1 MNPKS
6 AVPEDAF
13 KAELEKVAASEE
25 GIFVGSPSTTAWLS
39 NMPQHSKDVFCI
51 NMCCLEFSLT
61 MSDPPPI
68 THMPKEYWRGGT
80 DDSFFGG
87 NAPLSTAS
95 GYIIVIGMGVG
106 MTLLAAIL
114 THLEVAYTR
123 SGAISSE
130 FFNTA
135 GRSVKTGL
143 TASVIVSRWTWAAT
157 LLQSSNV
164 AWNYGISGPFWYASG
179 ATIQVLLFGILA
191 IEIKRKCP
199 TAHTVCEIVKARWPE
214 AHVTFLIFAFSANL
228 IVTSMLIL
236 GGAATIKALTG
247 VDTILASFLIPI
259 SVIPYTMYGGLK
271 ATFLASYI
279 HTSIIFVV
287 LLMMIYTIY
296 VSEFSSNQIWT
307 MIKETSSYTEEECR
321 HIFSEDFVQNSG
333 SPSYS
338 AWLALSQSD
347 RDKTYPSELF
357 LYREEKNKLRDCLK
371 DDECTKQFA
380 CGGVV
385 GNKGMDTDTGSYL
398 TMISLEGL
406 KFGIINIVGNFGT
419 VFCDQ
424 SYWQSAIAAKPAS
437 AHKGYMLGGMV
448 WFAIPFSLAS
458 SLGVASTAIQL
469 PISATEAGAG
479 LVPPAVAVHL
489 LGSGGGWAIAIMLF
503 MAIISTGSAE
513 AIAVSSLIS
522 YDIYKPYFNPKANG
536 DDVIRV
542 SRIVIPIY
550 CVLAGALATALFKM
564 DISLGWVYGFMGIH
578 IGCAVSPLWF
588 CLTNSRVSAKAAI
601 AAAWAGCISGYVAW
615 ICTCAGLRDPLDRF
629 GLGTLSSM
637 LAGNVF
643 SIGISWL
650 ICYGQALVAPDD
662 YDWQSLK
669 EIALLDDDQSGLD
682 AEDLSEEKLV
692 PALDWIKRVGWTT
705 TFVLIVLW
713 PALSTPAGVFSK
725 TYFAF
730 WIFVVIAWGFFASV
744 VIIGLPIYES
754 FGEITVIARALTGL
768 GGGASKDEIALSE
781 RRSPEHLNIE
791 PGRQDKWPGRPCT
804 IFPSPCT

>member
-1 MNPKS
+1 
-6 AVPEDAF
+6 
-13 KAELEKVAASEE
+13 
-25 GIFVGSPSTTAWLS
+25 
-39 NMPQHSKDVFCI
+39 
-51 NMCCLEFSLT
+51 
-61 MSDPPPI
+61 MSDSI

-87 NAPLSTAS
+87 NAPLSEAS

-143 TASVIVSRWTWAAT
+143 TASVIVSQWTWAAT

-199 TAHTVCEIVKARWPE
+199 TAHTMCEIVKARWPE
-214 AHVTFLIFAFSANL
+214 AHSTFLFFGFSANL

-236 GGAATIKALTG
+236 GGGATINALTG
-247 VDTILASFLIPI
+247 MHTILASFLIPI

-296 VSEFSSNQIWT
+296 VSEFSSNQIWDMLKRT
-307 MIKETSSYTEEECR
+307 TSYSVDDCHR
-321 HIFSEDFVQNSG
+321 IFSRDFDG
-333 SPSYS
+333 ATSPSYDTTMACVS
-338 AWLALSQSD
+338 IANPCATEACLETCATDADGKFRLKD
-347 RDKTYPSELF
+347 LF
-357 LYREEKNKLRDCLK
+357 LYDQGGDEIKKGDLVECLWEMMTVK
-371 DDECTKQFA
+371 DGEIKWDPKADDACPKQFA

-385 GNKGMDTDTGSYL
+385 GNVGMGSDTGSYL

-489 LGSGGGWAIAIMLF
+489 LGTGGGWAIAIMLF

-542 SRIVIPIY
+542 SRIIIPIY

-588 CLTNSRVSAKAAI
+588 CLTDSRVSAKAAS
-601 AAAWAGCISGYVAW
+601 AAAWVGCISGYVAW
-615 ICTCAGLRDPLDRF
+615 ICTCVGLGDPLDRF

-643 SIGISWL
+643 SIVISWF
-650 ICYGQALVAPDD
+650 ICMGQALAAPDD

-692 PALDWIKRVGWTT
+692 PALDWIKRVGWST

-713 PALSTPAGVFSK
+713 PALSTPAGVFTK

-744 VIIGLPIYES
+744 IIVGLPIYES

-781 RRSPEHLNIE
+781 RGGKSVEA
-791 PGRQDKWPGRPCT
+791 
-804 IFPSPCT
+804 

>member
-1 MNPKS
+1 
-6 AVPEDAF
+6 
-13 KAELEKVAASEE
+13 
-25 GIFVGSPSTTAWLS
+25 
-39 NMPQHSKDVFCI
+39 
-51 NMCCLEFSLT
+51 
-61 MSDPPPI
+61 
-68 THMPKEYWRGGT
+68 
-80 DDSFFGG
+80 
-87 NAPLSTAS
+87 
-95 GYIIVIGMGVG
+95 
-106 MTLLAAIL
+106 
-114 THLEVAYTR
+114 
-123 SGAISSE
+123 
-130 FFNTA
+130 
-135 GRSVKTGL
+135 
-143 TASVIVSRWTWAAT
+143 
-157 LLQSSNV
+157 
-164 AWNYGISGPFWYASG
+164 
-179 ATIQVLLFGILA
+179 
-191 IEIKRKCP
+191 
-199 TAHTVCEIVKARWPE
+199 
-214 AHVTFLIFAFSANL
+214 
-228 IVTSMLIL
+228 
-236 GGAATIKALTG
+236 
-247 VDTILASFLIPI
+247 
-259 SVIPYTMYGGLK
+259 
-271 ATFLASYI
+271 
-279 HTSIIFVV
+279 
-287 LLMMIYTIY
+287 
-296 VSEFSSNQIWT
+296 
-307 MIKETSSYTEEECR
+307 MIKETSSYTENECR
-321 HIFSEDFVQNSG
+321 HIFSEDFVQGTG

-489 LGSGGGWAIAIMLF
+489 LGTGGGW
-503 MAIISTGSAE
+503 

-550 CVLAGALATALFKM
+550 CVLAGALATVLFE
-564 DISLGWVYGFMGIH
+564 IGIGLGWVYGFMGIH

-615 ICTCAGLRDPLDRF
+615 ICTCAGLGDPLDRF

-650 ICYGQALVAPDD
+650 ICMGQALAAPDD

-692 PALDWIKRVGWTT
+692 PALDWIKRVGWST

-713 PALSTPAGVFSK
+713 PALSTPAGVFTK
-725 TYFAF
+725 T
-730 WIFVVIAWGFFASV
+730 
-744 VIIGLPIYES
+744 S
-754 FGEITVIARALTGL
+754 FGEIAVITRALTGL

-781 RRSPEHLNIE
+781 RGGKS
-791 PGRQDKWPGRPCT
+791 
-804 IFPSPCT
+804 

>member
-1 MNPKS
+1 MATPELAFCDLARSQNPG
-6 AVPEDAF
+6 A
-13 KAELEKVAASEE
+13 
-25 GIFVGSPSTTAWLS
+25 I
-39 NMPQHSKDVFCI
+39 C
-51 NMCCLEFSLT
+51 
-61 MSDPPPI
+61 
-68 THMPKEYWRGGT
+68 THMPEKYHQE
-80 DDSFFGG
+80 DSFFGG
-87 NAPLSTAS
+87 KAPLSKAS
-95 GYIIVIGMGVG
+95 GYIIVIGMGLG

-143 TASVIVSRWTWAAT
+143 TASVIVSQWTWAAT

-214 AHVTFLIFAFSANL
+214 AHGTFLFFGFSANL

-236 GGAATIKALTG
+236 GGGATINALTG
-247 VDTILASFLIPI
+247 MDTILASFLIPI

-321 HIFSEDFVQNSG
+321 HIFSEDFVQGTG

-371 DDECTKQFA
+371 DDDCTKQFA

-489 LGSGGGWAIAIMLF
+489 LGTGGGWAIAIMLF

-542 SRIVIPIY
+542 SRIVIPFY
-550 CVLAGALATALFKM
+550 CVLAGALATVLWA
-564 DISLGWVYGFMGIH
+564 IGIGLGWVYGFMGIH

-615 ICTCAGLRDPLDRF
+615 ICTCAGLGDPLDRF

-643 SIGISWL
+643 SIGISWF
-650 ICYGQALVAPDD
+650 ICMGQALAAPDD

-692 PALDWIKRVGWTT
+692 PALDWIKRVGWST

-713 PALSTPAGVFSK
+713 PALSTPAGVFTK

-744 VIIGLPIYES
+744 IIVGLPIYES

-781 RRSPEHLNIE
+781 RGGKSVEA
-791 PGRQDKWPGRPCT
+791 
-804 IFPSPCT
+804 

>member
-1 MNPKS
+1 VDDCHRIFSRDFDGTTS
-6 AVPEDAF
+6 ASYDTTMDCV
-13 KAELEKVAASEE
+13 KAEPCATEA
-25 GIFVGSPSTTAWLS
+25 
-39 NMPQHSKDVFCI
+39 
-51 NMCCLEFSLT
+51 CLKT
-61 MSDPPPI
+61 CA
-68 THMPKEYWRGGT
+68 T
-80 DDSFFGG
+80 D
-87 NAPLSTAS
+87 
-95 GYIIVIGMGVG
+95 
-106 MTLLAAIL
+106 
-114 THLEVAYTR
+114 
-123 SGAISSE
+123 
-130 FFNTA
+130 A
-135 GRSVKTGL
+135 G
-143 TASVIVSRWTWAAT
+143 
-157 LLQSSNV
+157 
-164 AWNYGISGPFWYASG
+164 
-179 ATIQVLLFGILA
+179 
-191 IEIKRKCP
+191 
-199 TAHTVCEIVKARWPE
+199 
-214 AHVTFLIFAFSANL
+214 
-228 IVTSMLIL
+228 
-236 GGAATIKALTG
+236 
-247 VDTILASFLIPI
+247 SFL
-259 SVIPYTMYGGLK
+259 LK
-271 ATFLASYI
+271 
-279 HTSIIFVV
+279 
-287 LLMMIYTIY
+287 
-296 VSEFSSNQIWT
+296 
-307 MIKETSSYTEEECR
+307 
-321 HIFSEDFVQNSG
+321 D
-333 SPSYS
+333 
-338 AWLALSQSD
+338 
-347 RDKTYPSELF
+347 LF
-357 LYREEKNKLRDCLK
+357 LYDQGGEEIKEKDLIDCLWEMMTVTAGEIK
-371 DDECTKQFA
+371 WDPKADDACPKQFA
-380 CGGVV
+380 CGGVNGNV
-385 GNKGMDTDTGSYL
+385 GMGSDTGSYL

-550 CVLAGALATALFKM
+550 CVLAGALATVLWA
-564 DISLGWVYGFMGIH
+564 IGIGLGWVYGFMGIH

-588 CLTNSRVSAKAAI
+588 CLTDSRVSAKAAI

-615 ICTCAGLRDPLDRF
+615 ICTCVGLGDPLDRF

-643 SIGISWL
+643 SIVISWF
-650 ICYGQALVAPDD
+650 ICMGQALAAPDD

-692 PALDWIKRVGWTT
+692 PALDWIKRVGWST

-744 VIIGLPIYES
+744 IIVGLPIYES

-781 RRSPEHLNIE
+781 RGGKSVEA
-791 PGRQDKWPGRPCT
+791 
-804 IFPSPCT
+804 

>member
-1 MNPKS
+1 
-6 AVPEDAF
+6 
-13 KAELEKVAASEE
+13 
-25 GIFVGSPSTTAWLS
+25 
-39 NMPQHSKDVFCI
+39 
-51 NMCCLEFSLT
+51 
-61 MSDPPPI
+61 MSDSI

-87 NAPLSTAS
+87 NAPLSEAS

-143 TASVIVSRWTWAAT
+143 TASVIVSQWTWAAT

-214 AHVTFLIFAFSANL
+214 AHWTFIFFAFSANL

-296 VSEFSSNQIWT
+296 VSEFSSNQIWDMLKRT
-307 MIKETSSYTEEECR
+307 TSYSVDDC
-321 HIFSEDFVQNSG
+321 HNIFSRDFDGQTSPKYEAAMDCVKRETTCTEKSCLNTCAYPTVADTKVPARYEAG
-333 SPSYS
+333 SF
-338 AWLALSQSD
+338 LLKD
-347 RDKTYPSELF
+347 LF
-357 LYREEKNKLRDCLK
+357 LYDQGGEEIKEKDLIDCLWEMMTVTAGEIK
-371 DDECTKQFA
+371 WDPKADDACPKQFA
-380 CGGVV
+380 CGGVNGNV
-385 GNKGMDTDTGSYL
+385 GMGSDTGSYL

-550 CVLAGALATALFKM
+550 CVLAGALATVLWA
-564 DISLGWVYGFMGIH
+564 IGIGLGWVYGFMGIH

-588 CLTNSRVSAKAAI
+588 CLTDSRVSAKAAI

-615 ICTCAGLRDPLDRF
+615 ICTCVGLGDPLDRF

-643 SIGISWL
+643 SIVISWF
-650 ICYGQALVAPDD
+650 ICMGQALAAPDD

-692 PALDWIKRVGWTT
+692 PALDWIKRVGWST

-754 FGEITVIARALTGL
+754 FGEIAVITRALTGL

-781 RRSPEHLNIE
+781 RGGKSVEA
-791 PGRQDKWPGRPCT
+791 
-804 IFPSPCT
+804 

>member
-1 MNPKS
+1 
-6 AVPEDAF
+6 
-13 KAELEKVAASEE
+13 
-25 GIFVGSPSTTAWLS
+25 
-39 NMPQHSKDVFCI
+39 
-51 NMCCLEFSLT
+51 
-61 MSDPPPI
+61 
-68 THMPKEYWRGGT
+68 
-80 DDSFFGG
+80 
-87 NAPLSTAS
+87 
-95 GYIIVIGMGVG
+95 
-106 MTLLAAIL
+106 
-114 THLEVAYTR
+114 
-123 SGAISSE
+123 
-130 FFNTA
+130 
-135 GRSVKTGL
+135 
-143 TASVIVSRWTWAAT
+143 
-157 LLQSSNV
+157 
-164 AWNYGISGPFWYASG
+164 
-179 ATIQVLLFGILA
+179 
-191 IEIKRKCP
+191 
-199 TAHTVCEIVKARWPE
+199 
-214 AHVTFLIFAFSANL
+214 
-228 IVTSMLIL
+228 
-236 GGAATIKALTG
+236 
-247 VDTILASFLIPI
+247 
-259 SVIPYTMYGGLK
+259 
-271 ATFLASYI
+271 
-279 HTSIIFVV
+279 
-287 LLMMIYTIY
+287 MMIYTIY
-296 VSEFSSNQIWT
+296 VSEFSSNQIWDMLKLT
-307 MIKETSSYTEEECR
+307 TSYSVDDCHR
-321 HIFSEDFVQNSG
+321 IFSRDFDG
-333 SPSYS
+333 ATSPSYDTTMACVS
-338 AWLALSQSD
+338 IANPCATEACLETCATDEDGKFRLKD
-347 RDKTYPSELF
+347 LF
-357 LYREEKNKLRDCLK
+357 LYDQGGEEIKEKDLIDCLWEMMTVTAGEIK
-371 DDECTKQFA
+371 WDPKADDACPKQFA

-385 GNKGMDTDTGSYL
+385 GNVGMGSDTGSYL

-550 CVLAGALATALFKM
+550 CVLAGALATVLWA
-564 DISLGWVYGFMGIH
+564 IGIGLGWVYGFMGIH

-588 CLTNSRVSAKAAI
+588 CLTDSRVSAKAAI
-601 AAAWAGCISGYVAW
+601 VAAWAGCVSGYVAW
-615 ICTCAGLRDPLDRF
+615 ICTCAGLGDPLDRF

-643 SIGISWL
+643 SIGISWF
-650 ICYGQALVAPDD
+650 ICMGQALAAPDD

-692 PALDWIKRVGWTT
+692 PALDWIKRVGWST

-713 PALSTPAGVFSK
+713 PALSTPAGVFMK

-744 VIIGLPIYES
+744 IIVGLPIYES
-754 FGEITVIARALTGL
+754 FGEIAVITRALTGL

-781 RRSPEHLNIE
+781 RGGKSVEA
-791 PGRQDKWPGRPCT
+791 
-804 IFPSPCT
+804 

>member
-1 MNPKS
+1 
-6 AVPEDAF
+6 
-13 KAELEKVAASEE
+13 
-25 GIFVGSPSTTAWLS
+25 
-39 NMPQHSKDVFCI
+39 
-51 NMCCLEFSLT
+51 
-61 MSDPPPI
+61 
-68 THMPKEYWRGGT
+68 
-80 DDSFFGG
+80 
-87 NAPLSTAS
+87 
-95 GYIIVIGMGVG
+95 
-106 MTLLAAIL
+106 
-114 THLEVAYTR
+114 
-123 SGAISSE
+123 
-130 FFNTA
+130 
-135 GRSVKTGL
+135 
-143 TASVIVSRWTWAAT
+143 
-157 LLQSSNV
+157 
-164 AWNYGISGPFWYASG
+164 
-179 ATIQVLLFGILA
+179 
-191 IEIKRKCP
+191 
-199 TAHTVCEIVKARWPE
+199 
-214 AHVTFLIFAFSANL
+214 
-228 IVTSMLIL
+228 
-236 GGAATIKALTG
+236 
-247 VDTILASFLIPI
+247 
-259 SVIPYTMYGGLK
+259 
-271 ATFLASYI
+271 
-279 HTSIIFVV
+279 
-287 LLMMIYTIY
+287 
-296 VSEFSSNQIWT
+296 

-321 HIFSEDFVQNSG
+321 HIFSEDFVQGTG

-338 AWLALSQSD
+338 DWLALSQSE
-347 RDKTYPSELF
+347 RDETYPSELF

-385 GNKGMDTDTGSYL
+385 GNVGMGSDTGSYL

-550 CVLAGALATALFKM
+550 CVLAGALATVLWA
-564 DISLGWVYGFMGIH
+564 IGI
-578 IGCAVSPLWF
+578 AVSPLWF
-588 CLTNSRVSAKAAI
+588 CLTDSRVSAKAAI

-615 ICTCAGLRDPLDRF
+615 ICTCAGLGDPLDRF

-643 SIGISWL
+643 SIGISWF
-650 ICYGQALVAPDD
+650 ICMGQALVAPDD

-692 PALDWIKRVGWTT
+692 PALDWIKRVGWST

-713 PALSTPAGVFSK
+713 PALSTPAGVFTK

-744 VIIGLPIYES
+744 IIVGLPIYES
-754 FGEITVIARALTGL
+754 FGEIAVITRALTGL
-768 GGGASKDEIALSE
+768 GD
-781 RRSPEHLNIE
+781 
-791 PGRQDKWPGRPCT
+791 
-804 IFPSPCT
+804 

>member
-1 MNPKS
+1 
-6 AVPEDAF
+6 
-13 KAELEKVAASEE
+13 
-25 GIFVGSPSTTAWLS
+25 
-39 NMPQHSKDVFCI
+39 
-51 NMCCLEFSLT
+51 
-61 MSDPPPI
+61 
-68 THMPKEYWRGGT
+68 
-80 DDSFFGG
+80 
-87 NAPLSTAS
+87 
-95 GYIIVIGMGVG
+95 
-106 MTLLAAIL
+106 
-114 THLEVAYTR
+114 
-123 SGAISSE
+123 
-130 FFNTA
+130 
-135 GRSVKTGL
+135 
-143 TASVIVSRWTWAAT
+143 
-157 LLQSSNV
+157 
-164 AWNYGISGPFWYASG
+164 
-179 ATIQVLLFGILA
+179 
-191 IEIKRKCP
+191 
-199 TAHTVCEIVKARWPE
+199 
-214 AHVTFLIFAFSANL
+214 
-228 IVTSMLIL
+228 
-236 GGAATIKALTG
+236 
-247 VDTILASFLIPI
+247 
-259 SVIPYTMYGGLK
+259 
-271 ATFLASYI
+271 
-279 HTSIIFVV
+279 
-287 LLMMIYTIY
+287 
-296 VSEFSSNQIWT
+296 
-307 MIKETSSYTEEECR
+307 
-321 HIFSEDFVQNSG
+321 
-333 SPSYS
+333 
-338 AWLALSQSD
+338 
-347 RDKTYPSELF
+347 
-357 LYREEKNKLRDCLK
+357 
-371 DDECTKQFA
+371 
-380 CGGVV
+380 
-385 GNKGMDTDTGSYL
+385 MDTDTGSYL

-550 CVLAGALATALFKM
+550 CVLAGALATVLWA
-564 DISLGWVYGFMGIH
+564 IGIGLGWVYGFMGIH

-615 ICTCAGLRDPLDRF
+615 ICTCAGLGDPLDRF

-643 SIGISWL
+643 SIGISWF
-650 ICYGQALVAPDD
+650 ICMGQALVAPDD

-692 PALDWIKRVGWTT
+692 PALDWIKRVGWST

-713 PALSTPAGVFSK
+713 PALSTPAGVFTK

-744 VIIGLPIYES
+744 IIVGLPIYES
-754 FGEITVIARALTGL
+754 FGEIAVITRALTGL

-781 RRSPEHLNIE
+781 RGGKSVEA
-791 PGRQDKWPGRPCT
+791 
-804 IFPSPCT
+804 

>member
-1 MNPKS
+1 M
-6 AVPEDAF
+6 ATPE
-13 KAELEKVAASEE
+13 LAACKLID
-25 GIFVGSPSTTAWLS
+25 GY
-39 NMPQHSKDVFCI
+39 C
-51 NMCCLEFSLT
+51 
-61 MSDPPPI
+61 
-68 THMPKEYWRGGT
+68 THMPKKYWGKT
-80 DDSFFGG
+80 SFFDGA
-87 NAPLSTAS
+87 APLSEAS
-95 GYIIVIGMGVG
+95 GYIIVIGMGLG
-106 MTLLAAIL
+106 MTLLAAVL

-143 TASVIVSRWTWAAT
+143 TASVIVSQWTWAAT

-199 TAHTVCEIVKARWPE
+199 TAHTMCEIVRARWPG
-214 AHVTFLIFAFSANL
+214 AHGTFLFFGFSANL

-236 GGAATIKALTG
+236 GGGATINALTG
-247 VDTILASFLIPI
+247 MNTVLASFLIPI

-279 HTSIIFVV
+279 HTTIIFVV

-296 VSEFSSNQIWT
+296 VSEFSSDQIWT
-307 MIKETSSYTEEECR
+307 MIKQTSAYTTDECR
-321 HIFSEDFVQNSG
+321 HIFSEDYVEGTG
-333 SPSYS
+333 SLSYTT
-338 AWLALSQSD
+338 WLNLE
-347 RDKTYPSELF
+347 DKTKDTPAPTELF
-357 LYREEKNKLRDCLK
+357 LYREKKKDLSACL
-371 DDECTKQFA
+371 DAGDCTKQFA
-380 CGGVV
+380 CGGVA
-385 GNKGMDTDTGSYL
+385 GNAGMDTDTGSYL
-398 TMISLEGL
+398 TMVSLEGL

-424 SYWQSAIAAKPAS
+424 SYWQSAIAAKPGS

-469 PISATEAGAG
+469 PVSATEAGAG

-489 LGSGGGWAIAIMLF
+489 LGSGGGWAIAVMLF

-522 YDIYKPYFNPKANG
+522 YDIYKPYFNPQASG
-536 DDVIRV
+536 DDIIRI
-542 SRIVIPIY
+542 SRIVIPLY
-550 CVLAGALATALFKM
+550 CIFAGALATALFH
-564 DISLGWVYGFMGIH
+564 IGIGLGWVYGFMGIH
-578 IGCAVSPLWF
+578 IGCAVAPVWF
-588 CLTNSRVSAKAAI
+588 CMTDSRVSAKAAI
-601 AAAWAGCISGYVAW
+601 CGAWAGCVCGYLAW
-615 ICTCAGLRDPLDRF
+615 IFTCLGLGDPLDKY

-643 SIGISWL
+643 SIGVSFL
-650 ICYGQALVAPDD
+650 ICQGQALLAPDD
-662 YDWQSLK
+662 YDWRSLK

-682 AEDLSEEKLV
+682 AEDLSEAKLV
-692 PALDWIKRVGWTT
+692 PALNWIKRVGWAT

-713 PALSTPAGVFSK
+713 PALSTPAGVFTKS
-725 TYFAF
+725 YFAF
-730 WIFVVIAWGFFASV
+730 WIFVVLAWGFFASV
-744 VIIGLPIYES
+744 VVVGLPIYES
-754 FGEITVIARALTGL
+754 FEEISTIAKALVGL
-768 GGGASKDEIALSE
+768 GGASEDEIALSE
-781 RRSPEHLNIE
+781 RAGKSVEA
-791 PGRQDKWPGRPCT
+791 
-804 IFPSPCT
+804 

>member
-1 MNPKS
+1 
-6 AVPEDAF
+6 
-13 KAELEKVAASEE
+13 
-25 GIFVGSPSTTAWLS
+25 
-39 NMPQHSKDVFCI
+39 
-51 NMCCLEFSLT
+51 

-87 NAPLSTAS
+87 NAPLSEAS

-143 TASVIVSRWTWAAT
+143 TASVIVSQWTWAAT

-214 AHVTFLIFAFSANL
+214 AHVTFLFFAFSANL

-236 GGAATIKALTG
+236 GGGATINALTG

-307 MIKETSSYTEEECR
+307 MIKEPSSYTEEECR
-321 HIFSEDFVQNSG
+321 HIFSEDFVQGTG
-333 SPSYS
+333 SPTYTVWS
-338 AWLALSQSD
+338 ALPNK
-347 RDKTYPSELF
+347 DKNTPPPSELF

-542 SRIVIPIY
+542 SRIVIPFY
-550 CVLAGALATALFKM
+550 CVLAGALATVLWA
-564 DISLGWVYGFMGIH
+564 IGIGLGWVYGFMGIH

-588 CLTNSRVSAKAAI
+588 CLTDSRVSAKAAI
-601 AAAWAGCISGYVAW
+601 TAAWAGCISGYAAW
-615 ICTCAGLRDPLDRF
+615 IFTCLGLGDPLDRF

-643 SIGISWL
+643 SIGISWI
-650 ICYGQALVAPDD
+650 ICMGQALAAPDD

-692 PALDWIKRVGWTT
+692 PALDWIKRVGWST

-713 PALSTPAGVFSK
+713 PALSTPAGVFTK

-744 VIIGLPIYES
+744 VIVGLPIYES
-754 FGEITVIARALTGL
+754 FGEIAVIARALTGL

-781 RRSPEHLNIE
+781 RGGKSVEA
-791 PGRQDKWPGRPCT
+791 
-804 IFPSPCT
+804 

>member
-1 MNPKS
+1 MATPELAFCDLARSQNPG
-6 AVPEDAF
+6 A
-13 KAELEKVAASEE
+13 
-25 GIFVGSPSTTAWLS
+25 I
-39 NMPQHSKDVFCI
+39 C
-51 NMCCLEFSLT
+51 
-61 MSDPPPI
+61 
-68 THMPKEYWRGGT
+68 THMPEKYHQE
-80 DDSFFGG
+80 DSFFGG
-87 NAPLSTAS
+87 KAPLSKAS
-95 GYIIVIGMGVG
+95 GYIIVIGMGLG

-143 TASVIVSRWTWAAT
+143 TASVIVSQWTWAAT

-199 TAHTVCEIVKARWPE
+199 TAHTMCEIVKARWPE
-214 AHVTFLIFAFSANL
+214 AHSTFLFFGFSANL

-236 GGAATIKALTG
+236 GGGATINALTG
-247 VDTILASFLIPI
+247 MHTILASFLIPI

-321 HIFSEDFVQNSG
+321 HIFSEDFVQETG
-333 SPSYS
+333 SPTYKVWS
-338 AWLALSQSD
+338 ALPNK
-347 RDKTYPSELF
+347 DKNTPPPSELF
-357 LYREEKNKLRDCLK
+357 LYREEKSKLAECLDA
-371 DDECTKQFA
+371 DDCTKQFA

-550 CVLAGALATALFKM
+550 CVLAGALATVLWA
-564 DISLGWVYGFMGIH
+564 IGIGLGWVYGFMGIH

-588 CLTNSRVSAKAAI
+588 CLTDSRVSAKAAI

-615 ICTCAGLRDPLDRF
+615 ICTCAGLGDPLDRF

-643 SIGISWL
+643 SIGISWF
-650 ICYGQALVAPDD
+650 ICMGQALVAPDD

-692 PALDWIKRVGWTT
+692 PALDWIKRVGWST

-713 PALSTPAGVFSK
+713 PALSTPAGVFTK

-744 VIIGLPIYES
+744 IIVGLPIYES
-754 FGEITVIARALTGL
+754 FGEIAVITRALTGL

-781 RRSPEHLNIE
+781 RGGKSVEA
-791 PGRQDKWPGRPCT
+791 
-804 IFPSPCT
+804 

>member
-1 MNPKS
+1 MATPELAFCDLARSQNP
-6 AVPEDAF
+6 DA
-13 KAELEKVAASEE
+13 
-25 GIFVGSPSTTAWLS
+25 I
-39 NMPQHSKDVFCI
+39 C
-51 NMCCLEFSLT
+51 
-61 MSDPPPI
+61 
-68 THMPKEYWRGGT
+68 THMPEKYYQE
-80 DDSFFGG
+80 DSFFGG
-87 NAPLSTAS
+87 KAPLSKAS
-95 GYIIVIGMGVG
+95 GYIIVIGMGLG

-143 TASVIVSRWTWAAT
+143 TASVIVSQWTWAAT

-199 TAHTVCEIVKARWPE
+199 TAHTMCEIVKARWPE
-214 AHVTFLIFAFSANL
+214 AHSTFLFFGFSANL

-236 GGAATIKALTG
+236 GGGATINALTG
-247 VDTILASFLIPI
+247 MDTILASFLIPI

-321 HIFSEDFVQNSG
+321 HIFSRDFVQGG
-333 SPSYS
+333 SPDAEIAGYTGSKSYS
-338 AWLALSQSD
+338 DWLAQDKSD
-347 RDKTYPSELF
+347 RDNSAPGALF
-357 LYREEKNKLRDCLK
+357 LYRESGSDLRDCLK
-371 DDECTKQFA
+371 DDDCTKQFA

-550 CVLAGALATALFKM
+550 CVLAGALATVLWA
-564 DISLGWVYGFMGIH
+564 IGIGLGWVYGFMGIH

-588 CLTNSRVSAKAAI
+588 CLTDSRVSAKAAI

-615 ICTCAGLRDPLDRF
+615 ICTCAGLGDPLDRF

-643 SIGISWL
+643 SIGISWF
-650 ICYGQALVAPDD
+650 ICMGQALVAPDD

-713 PALSTPAGVFSK
+713 PALSTPAGVFTK

-744 VIIGLPIYES
+744 IIVGLPIYES
-754 FGEITVIARALTGL
+754 FGEIAVITRALTGL

-781 RRSPEHLNIE
+781 RGGKSVEA
-791 PGRQDKWPGRPCT
+791 
-804 IFPSPCT
+804 

>member
-1 MNPKS
+1 M
-6 AVPEDAF
+6 PEKYF
-13 KAELEKVAASEE
+13 QK
-25 GIFVGSPSTTAWLS
+25 T
-39 NMPQHSKDVFCI
+39 
-51 NMCCLEFSLT
+51 
-61 MSDPPPI
+61 
-68 THMPKEYWRGGT
+68 
-80 DDSFFGG
+80 SFFG
-87 NAPLSTAS
+87 NDTPLSEAQ
-95 GYIIVIGMGVG
+95 GYIIVIGMGLG
-106 MTLLAAIL
+106 MTLLAAVL

-143 TASVIVSRWTWAAT
+143 TASVIVSQWTWAAT

-214 AHVTFLIFAFSANL
+214 AHGTFLFFGFSANL

-236 GGAATIKALTG
+236 GGGATINALTG
-247 VDTILASFLIPI
+247 MHTILASFLIPI

-296 VSEFSSNQIWT
+296 VSEFSSNQIWDMLKRT
-307 MIKETSSYTEEECR
+307 TSYSVDDCHR
-321 HIFSEDFVQNSG
+321 IFSRDFDGTTSE
-333 SPSYS
+333 SYDTTMDCVK
-338 AWLALSQSD
+338 AEPCATEACL
-347 RDKTYPSELF
+347 KTCATDGDNFRLKDLF
-357 LYREEKNKLRDCLK
+357 LYDQGGDNIKK
-371 DDECTKQFA
+371 DDLVECLWEMMTVTAGEIKWDPKADDACPKQFA
-380 CGGVV
+380 CGGVNGNV
-385 GNKGMDTDTGSYL
+385 GMGSDTGSYL

-489 LGSGGGWAIAIMLF
+489 LGTGGGWAIAIMLF

-542 SRIVIPIY
+542 SRIVIPFY
-550 CVLAGALATALFKM
+550 CVLAGALATVLWA
-564 DISLGWVYGFMGIH
+564 IGIGLGWVYGFMGIH

-588 CLTNSRVSAKAAI
+588 CLTDSRVSAKAAI
-601 AAAWAGCISGYVAW
+601 TAAWAGCISGYAAW
-615 ICTCAGLRDPLDRF
+615 IFTCLGLGDPLDRF

-643 SIGISWL
+643 SIGISWI
-650 ICYGQALVAPDD
+650 ICMGQALAAPDD

-692 PALDWIKRVGWTT
+692 PALDWIKRVGWST

-754 FGEITVIARALTGL
+754 YGEIAVIARALTGL

-781 RRSPEHLNIE
+781 RGGKSVEA
-791 PGRQDKWPGRPCT
+791 
-804 IFPSPCT
+804 

>member
-1 MNPKS
+1 MTCLDQMYAGTKIT
-6 AVPEDAF
+6 
-13 KAELEKVAASEE
+13 SE
-25 GIFVGSPSTTAWLS
+25 
-39 NMPQHSKDVFCI
+39 Q
-51 NMCCLEFSLT
+51 
-61 MSDPPPI
+61 
-68 THMPKEYWRGGT
+68 
-80 DDSFFGG
+80 
-87 NAPLSTAS
+87 
-95 GYIIVIGMGVG
+95 
-106 MTLLAAIL
+106 
-114 THLEVAYTR
+114 
-123 SGAISSE
+123 
-130 FFNTA
+130 FNTA

-143 TASVIVSRWTWAAT
+143 TASVIVSQWTWAAT

-199 TAHTVCEIVKARWPE
+199 TAHTMCEIVKARWPE
-214 AHVTFLIFAFSANL
+214 AHSTFLFFGFSANL

-236 GGAATIKALTG
+236 GGGATINALTG

-321 HIFSEDFVQNSG
+321 HIFSEDFMRGTG

-380 CGGVV
+380 GGVV

-489 LGSGGGWAIAIMLF
+489 LGTGGGWA

-542 SRIVIPIY
+542 SRIVIPFY
-550 CVLAGALATALFKM
+550 CVLAGALATVLFE
-564 DISLGWVYGFMGIH
+564 IGIGLGWVYGFMGIH

-588 CLTNSRVSAKAAI
+588 CLTDSRVSAKAAI

-615 ICTCAGLRDPLDRF
+615 ICTCVGLGDPLDRF

-643 SIGISWL
+643 SIGISWF

-754 FGEITVIARALTGL
+754 FGEIAVIARALTGL

-781 RRSPEHLNIE
+781 RGGKSVEA
-791 PGRQDKWPGRPCT
+791 
-804 IFPSPCT
+804 